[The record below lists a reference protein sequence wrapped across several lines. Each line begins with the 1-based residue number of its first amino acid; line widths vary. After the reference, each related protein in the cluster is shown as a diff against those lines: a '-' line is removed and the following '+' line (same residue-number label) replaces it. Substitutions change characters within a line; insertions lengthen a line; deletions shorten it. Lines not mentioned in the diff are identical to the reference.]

1 MHEQAGVRP
10 TFGVSNITNGTM
22 TQTTMKTGNAPNT
35 TAAGVLR
42 AAVFIFSFM
51 MALASCSRD
60 EVVAPSGTGQGI
72 DDHGGNS
79 GGNGTDDPPG
89 DDHGGGN

>member
-1 MHEQAGVRP
+1 
-10 TFGVSNITNGTM
+10 M
-22 TQTTMKTGNAPNT
+22 TRMTMKTRSAPH
-35 TAAGVLR
+35 ASVARVLR
-42 AAVFIFSFM
+42 AALFMFSFV
-51 MALASCSRD
+51 LFLISCSRD
-60 EVVAPSGTGQGI
+60 EVVAPNGTGQTI